1 MRLDRGL
8 SNLNDNFKDYKKAL
22 KDNNKGSAEW
32 SKALSDLKTDLA
44 DVLNVADGSMLSE

>member
-32 SKALSDLKTDLA
+32 SKTLSAVKTDLA
-44 DVLNVADGSMLSE
+44 DVLNVADGSMLSD